1 MSIAQK
7 LKNLIEEALKNL
19 DILDAAFTLEHP
31 TELSH
36 GDYATNVALVCS
48 KKLGKN
54 PREVAEMVLAELE
67 KNKVEEVESFSIAG
81 PGFINIAL
89 SKKFFNTSIS
99 EIDQAGDQFG
109 KVTIYEGKKVLVEH
123 SSPNL
128 FKPFHVGHMM
138 NNTIGESLVRL
149 FKASGAATVALSF
162 PSDVGLG
169 IAKAIY
175 ATSRVDHALLYD
187 KNIAL
192 ESKMK
197 FLGDCY
203 VQGTKL
209 YEESPEAAE
218 AIKKINADIYQG
230 ADTPEYKLYLDTK
243 VLNMEYFQTTVSRLG
258 SHFDGF
264 IFEGEA
270 GDAGKKLVQEN
281 LGNVFVES
289 EGAIIYT
296 PGEET
301 KLNTEVFVTSEG
313 HPTYGAKDLG
323 LLKMKFDKYTPDISA
338 VITDYQ
344 QAHHFHVVLDA
355 AGKIN
360 QVWSKNSAHVPHG
373 RMAFKGQKMSSRL
386 GGVPVAT
393 EVLEM
398 IGNELAEKAKG
409 REIANSQEDMDA
421 VAIGAIKFSILRV
434 KPGGPINF
442 DPETSLSFEGD
453 SGPYLQYTHARIKSL
468 IEKASDIGIIP
479 KIMDEAVSNIE
490 RMVYRLP
497 EVTEAAIREY
507 SPNYIAT
514 YLIDLARE
522 FNSYYGAHKI
532 IDPENREI
540 SMHRLA
546 IAQSVEVVLRNGLSL
561 LGIEAPDKM

>member
-1 MSIAQK
+1 MPIVQK
-7 LKNLIEEALKNL
+7 LKNSIETALEAVG
-19 DILDAAFTLEHP
+19 IPSVSFALEHP

-36 GDYATNVALVCS
+36 GDFACNAAMAGAKQV
-48 KKLGKN
+48 GKN
-54 PREVAEMVLAELE
+54 PRVLAEEIVAELKKQNNPE
-67 KNKVEEVESFSIAG
+67 IESIEIAG
-81 PGFINIAL
+81 PGFINFKL
-89 SKKFFNTSIS
+89 SQGFFATSIT
-99 EIDQAGDQFG
+99 EIISAGDQFG
-109 KVTIYEGKKVLVEH
+109 KRDMYAGKKVLVEH

-149 FKASGAATVALSF
+149 FQMSGAETVALSF

-169 IAKAIY
+169 IAKAVY
-175 ATSRVDHALLYD
+175 ATSQVDHAMLSD
-187 KNIAL
+187 KNIPL
-192 ESKMK
+192 ETKMK

-203 VQGTKL
+203 VEGTKA
-209 YEESPEAAE
+209 YEDNPEAAD

-230 ADTPEYKLYLDTK
+230 ADTAEHQLYLDTK
-243 VLNMEYFQTTVSRLG
+243 ELNMEYFKTTVARLG

-270 GDAGKKLVQEN
+270 GDAGQKLVQEN
-281 LGNVFVES
+281 LGSVFIES

-296 PGEET
+296 PAEDT

-313 HPTYGAKDLG
+313 HPTYGSKDLG
-323 LLKMKFDKYTPDISA
+323 LLKMKFDKYHPDIS
-338 VITDYQ
+338 VIVTDYQ
-344 QAHHFHVVLDA
+344 QAHHFYVVCDA

-360 QVWSKNSAHVPHG
+360 PIWKNNSQHVPHG

-398 IGNELAEKAKG
+398 ITTQLAEKTKD
-409 REIANSQEDMDA
+409 RIQDDLDA

-453 SGPYLQYTHARIKSL
+453 SGPYLQYTHARIQSM
-468 IEKASDIGIIP
+468 IEKAAEIGIVP
-479 KIMDEAVSNIE
+479 KYSAGIAQTDVE
-490 RMVYRLP
+490 RVTYRLP
-497 EVTEAAIREY
+497 EVVEAALLEY
-507 SPNYIAT
+507 SPNYVAT
-514 YLIDLARE
+514 YLIDTARE
-522 FNSYYGAHKI
+522 FNSFYGAHKI
-532 IDPENREI
+532 IDAENPEI
-540 SMHRLA
+540 SAHRLA
-546 IAQSVEVVLRNGLSL
+546 IAQAVQIVLKNGLSL
-561 LGIEAPDKM
+561 LGISAPSKM